1 MQKTS
6 VEILQ
11 HQLCNV
17 RLSDLININIFF
29 HNCIYDIHCRNLC
42 RIPKHQLCKV
52 RPSNLINVNIFFII
66 TYTTF
71 IAENLCRSLT
81 TSVMQS
87 LTSDLINANIFFI
100 IPYIT
105 FIAENLCRNPTTS
118 VMQSSTFRSY
128 NATLVVDGI
137 RRFTEVHCAHTDLNR
152 TKAWLQVDFGQPYSI
167 KSVSIFYR
175 RELQGIFF
183 SFNLWNSNTYLHAV
197 QIDIR
202 ILGTLII
209 VLKQDM

>member
-52 RPSNLINVNIFFII
+52 RPSILINVNIFFII

-87 LTSDLINANIFFI
+87 LTSDLINANMFFI

-183 SFNLWNSNTYLHAV
+183 F
-197 QIDIR
+197 I
-202 ILGTLII
+202 
-209 VLKQDM
+209 